1 MKKKKMMQMLALTM
15 GAVLSM
21 AACGNTDSG
30 NSQESSQPENS
41 ESADSSDAA
50 ESAEEEGTEADEGG
64 EAEGGSDVEIEVFIT
79 GPWTSRAPAQ
89 DDPYEAYIEQKFGG
103 DWSLTCATEGE
114 TELVTRFNS
123 DAAPDLI
130 GFGNVAQ
137 LDMIYNEGVLIDD
150 WNVYAD
156 KIPSVLKNMGE
167 DQIGYYTTEDGKLRA
182 LGGMPGGQIW
192 SFMIRQDWLDN
203 LNLEMPTNPDEL
215 LEVMKAFT
223 FDDPDGNGVDD
234 TYGFTSAGGGEG
246 IGELA
251 NLVLMYG
258 NPDFYVTDD
267 NQVSHPILDGAYKE
281 FLDFAKKMVDEKV
294 IDPDWYTVG
303 WQDRK
308 PNLFKGIYGV
318 CWYPPEALMMETAGG
333 GGDESLATGWTVMDM
348 CGGKLPELDLLSDT
362 PRSISAA
369 AAEDSAKMDIICDFL
384 EKTAGLSDDYLN
396 IRFGAGGID
405 GDTMG
410 YVRNEDGS
418 VYAWQDDF
426 DNTVFGSSNACEWGH
441 AVVSYPVEL
450 TVGST
455 EQVDIWTERAMEMKR
470 QLMGADRWAIDYR
483 FLNPDSTVK
492 AEADNVKDQFT
503 SRYILGETDD
513 YDGFVE
519 QWKEAGGQELLEDAE
534 KTFKKYGL
542 ME

>member
-1 MKKKKMMQMLALTM
+1 MKKKKLMQMLAMTM
-15 GAVLSM
+15 GLVMTM

-30 NSQESSQPENS
+30 NSQESSQPE
-41 ESADSSDAA
+41 SAEGAGSSDTA
-50 ESAEEEGTEADEGG
+50 ESAEEEQPETEEGG

-114 TELVTRFNS
+114 TELVTRFSS

-130 GFGNVAQ
+130 AFGNVPQ
-137 LDMIYNEGVLIDD
+137 LDMLYNEGVLIDD

-156 KIPSVLKNMGE
+156 KIPSVLENMGE
-167 DQIGYYTTEDGKLRA
+167 DQIAYYTTEDGKLRG
-182 LGGMPGGQIW
+182 LCGMPGDQVW

-246 IGELA
+246 IGEVEQL
-251 NLVLMYG
+251 LLMFG
-258 NPDFYVTDD
+258 NPNFYITDD
-267 NQVSHPILDGAYKE
+267 NEVSHPILDGAYKE
-281 FLDFAKKMVDEKV
+281 FLDFAKRMIDEKV

-348 CGGKLPELDLLSDT
+348 CGGKLPAFGLFSST
-362 PRSISAA
+362 PRSVSADTA
-369 AAEDSAKMDIICDFL
+369 ADSAKMDIICDFL

-405 GDTMG
+405 GETMG

-441 AVVSYPVEL
+441 VVVSYPVEL

-455 EQVDIWTERAMEMKR
+455 EQIDIWTERVMEMKS
-470 QLMGADRWAIDYR
+470 QLIGMDRWAMDYL

-492 AEADNVKDQFT
+492 AEADNVRNQFT

-513 YDGFVE
+513 YEGFVE
-519 QWKEAGGQELLEDAE
+519 QWLEAGGQELLEDAE
-534 KTFKKYGL
+534 QTFKKYGL